1 VASRDKWK
9 RIELLLQLKS
19 FLRAYRSALTRW
31 RAGRRTTAFPAGTY
45 LMRVEHRVACAAAYA
60 GGG

>member
-19 FLRAYRSALTRW
+19 FLHAYRAALTRW
-31 RAGRRTTAFPAGTY
+31 RAGRRTTAFPVGTY
-45 LMRVEHRVACAAAYA
+45 LMRVEHGVTCAAYA
-60 GGG
+60 GAG